1 MDTVANIN
9 SYRQAR
15 CPRCE
20 HAIAGE
26 TDALCVVCE
35 NSEASAAPQEQGW
48 HTPSSME
55 AATYELG
62 YPKGWLENTWK
73 YGQSTVCRIYK
84 RNGAQRCEIGKIDHP
99 ISGWRAVAT
108 LNAFHGL
115 STAQIEALGPGG
127 VAKLREALAWYVS
140 RETASPYW
148 CDAMPTVGAE
158 LIGDARGAVEVAK
171 LQAALEGLLPAY
183 ETMLAHL
190 WADMPAADRASRQSA
205 LEAAQAAIGGGK

>member
-1 MDTVANIN
+1 MDTVVNPA
-9 SYRQAR
+9 A
-15 CPRCE
+15 
-20 HAIAGE
+20 
-26 TDALCVVCE
+26 
-35 NSEASAAPQEQGW
+35 SEQQEQGG
-48 HTPSSME
+48 HSPGLVDCFVGNANGRGLCRLEVANGSEGAGEHVASGPRGAVNE
-55 AATYELG
+55 ARFRRLSACY
-62 YPKGWLENTWK
+62 
-73 YGQSTVCRIYK
+73 
-84 RNGAQRCEIGKIDHP
+84 NGFD
-99 ISGWRAVAT
+99 
-108 LNAFHGL
+108 GL